1 MKEFTVKCDREEDIR
16 IAILQ
21 AMAEAIGGEGT
32 VERIEKLTKTQNNID
47 RLMRTHQHIPRSV
60 IKEYNKI
67 ISELYPEGHE

>member
-1 MKEFTVKCDREEDIR
+1 MKEFTAKCDRAEDVH

-21 AMAEAIGGEGT
+21 AIAEAIGGEGT
-32 VERIEKLTKTQNNID
+32 VERIEKLGVYQRKIMK
-47 RLMRTHQHIPRSV
+47 LMGTHQHIPRSV